1 MAEDKTITTTTQ
13 GLESIL
19 TNYRKN
25 VRQFIEDTF
34 YIIPRE
40 KRLGPV
46 PFRFNPVQEHYWAER
61 AQNMVIAKARRVT
74 ISAIVEAEFTAS
86 AILFPS
92 FHALQILQKPF
103 EKTSIDHVRRVEA
116 FISATQK
123 RFRYGP
129 NPEDTWPRLTIDN
142 TEHKEFDFG
151 ESEHGARMIS
161 SITFVGSGSKDVIQ
175 GSEYDYYH
183 ITEVPSYEPDEI
195 DALNRGL
202 LGSPYATVRYESRPE
217 RAGDVFHQLYL
228 AAKAGESSYKPLF
241 IPWFMADE
249 HIKRPD
255 DLWQN
260 ADPALAEDPFPLDE
274 DEQQMMESAQLSWN
288 QMRFWRFALADA
300 NGNKEVRA
308 SQLARDDESCW
319 NLSGNPVVSMENM
332 ESMLGDRRKPLEP
345 TRYGEISDYHGMLKL
360 WLLPQKAES
369 YAIYADPAEGYA
381 TSHDTAM
388 VIRRARDWAY
398 VGAVRGK
405 ISPEDTG
412 RILVELGRH
421 FNNALLGWEREPRA
435 AGIRAVVIG
444 IHKYPNVYSF
454 REKKWG
460 HPDNEPGLPVTQW
473 TKSGLISDLV
483 DFMDTGA
490 YSAPSEFLVSQYA
503 QLQKTTTIN
512 SRDEKERNTYNT
524 AKLDMVMA
532 DVGCFQLR
540 EQSLRL
546 LRNLQPKKKV
556 DSLLP
561 RYLRGRG

>member
-1 MAEDKTITTTTQ
+1 MVEDKTITSAVNDIQ
-13 GLESIL
+13 SIL
-19 TNYRKN
+19 VHYRKN
-25 VRQFIEDTF
+25 IREFIEDTF

-46 PFRFNPVQEHYWAER
+46 PFRFNTVQDYYWKSR
-61 AQNMVIAKARRVT
+61 VQNMVIAKARRVT
-74 ISAIVEAEFTAS
+74 ISAIVEAEFTAN
-86 AILFPS
+86 AILRPS
-92 FHALQILQKPF
+92 FHALQVLQKPF
-103 EKTSIDHVRRVEA
+103 EKTSLDHVRRVEA
-116 FISATQK
+116 FIAAAQK
-123 RFRYGP
+123 RFRYGSS
-129 NPEDTWPRLTIDN
+129 PEDTWPRLTIDN

-228 AAKAGESSYKPLF
+228 AAKTGESSYRPLF
-241 IPWFMADE
+241 IPWHWADE
-249 HIKRPD
+249 HAKRAD
-255 DLWQN
+255 DLWEN
-260 ADPALAEDPFPLDE
+260 ADPALAYDSFPLE
-274 DEQQMMESAQLSWN
+274 ADEQQMMETDGLSWD
-288 QMRFWRFALADA
+288 QIRFWRFALADA

-319 NLSGNPVVSMENM
+319 NLAGNPVVSMENM
-332 ESMLGDRRKPLEP
+332 ESLVGSIAKPIEKY
-345 TRYGEISDYHGMLKL
+345 RYGSISDYNGMLKL
-360 WLLPQKAES
+360 WLLPQKAEA
-369 YAIYADPAEGYA
+369 YAIYADPAEGYS
-381 TSHDTAM
+381 TSHDTAI

-398 VGAVRGK
+398 VGEIRGK

-421 FNNALLGWEREPRA
+421 FNNALLGWEREPRS
-435 AGIRAVVIG
+435 AGIRAIVIG

-460 HPDNEPGLPVTQW
+460 HPDKEPGLPVTQW

-490 YSAPSEFLVSQYA
+490 YSTPSESLVAQYA

-512 SRDEKERNTYNT
+512 SRDDKERNTYNT

-546 LRNLQPKKKV
+546 LRNLQPQKKGEA
-556 DSLLP
+556 LLP

>member
-1 MAEDKTITTTTQ
+1 MRE
-13 GLESIL
+13 
-19 TNYRKN
+19 
-25 VRQFIEDTF
+25 FIEDTF

-40 KRLGPV
+40 KTRGPI
-46 PFRFNPVQEHYWAER
+46 PFRFNRVQEYYWAQR

-74 ISAIVEAEFTAS
+74 ISAIVEAEFTAT
-86 AILFPS
+86 AILYPN
-92 FHALQILQKPF
+92 FHALQVLQKPF

-116 FISATQK
+116 FISAS
-123 RFRYGP
+123 RRRMRWG
-129 NPEDTWPRLTIDN
+129 EGHDDTWPRLPIDN

-151 ESEHGARMIS
+151 ESEHGARLIS

-228 AAKAGESSYKPLF
+228 SAKTGESSYKALF
-241 IPWFMADE
+241 IPWHWAQE
-249 HIKRPD
+249 HIKSSD
-255 DLWQN
+255 DLWEN
-260 ADPALAEDPFPLDE
+260 ADPALANEPFSLDA
-274 DEQQMMESAQLSWN
+274 DEQHMMDSERLTWN

-319 NLSGNPVVSMENM
+319 NLAGNPVISMENM
-332 ESMLGDRRKPLEP
+332 ESLMGNIAKPIEKN
-345 TRYGEISDYHGMLKL
+345 RYGEIGDYNGMLQL

-381 TSHDTAM
+381 NSHDTAI

-398 VGAVRGK
+398 VGEVRGK

-421 FNNALLGWEREPRA
+421 FNNALLGWEREPRS

-444 IHKYPNVYSF
+444 IHRYPNIYSF

-490 YSAPSEFLVSQYA
+490 YSAPSEFLVMQYA

-512 SRDEKERNTYNT
+512 SRDDKERNTYNT

-540 EQSLRL
+540 EQAIRL
-546 LRNLQPKKKV
+546 LRNLQPKKKTE
-556 DSLLP
+556 SALP

>member
-1 MAEDKTITTTTQ
+1 MVEDKTITSVVNDLQ
-13 GLESIL
+13 SIL
-19 TNYRKN
+19 VHYRKN
-25 VRQFIEDTF
+25 IREFIEDTF

-46 PFRFNPVQEHYWAER
+46 PFRFNTVQDYYWKSR

-74 ISAIVEAEFTAS
+74 ISAIVEAEFTAN
-86 AILFPS
+86 AILRPS
-92 FHALQILQKPF
+92 FHALQVLQKPF
-103 EKTSIDHVRRVEA
+103 EKTSLDHVRRVEA
-116 FISATQK
+116 FIAAAQK
-123 RFRYGP
+123 RFRYGSS
-129 NPEDTWPRLTIDN
+129 PEDTWPRLTIDN

-228 AAKAGESSYKPLF
+228 AAKTGESSYRPLF
-241 IPWFMADE
+241 IPWHWADE
-249 HIKRPD
+249 HAKRAD
-255 DLWQN
+255 DLWEN
-260 ADPALAEDPFPLDE
+260 ADPALAYDSFPLE
-274 DEQQMMESAQLSWN
+274 AAEQQMMETDGLSWD
-288 QMRFWRFALADA
+288 QIRFWRFALADA

-319 NLSGNPVVSMENM
+319 NLAGNPVVSMENM
-332 ESMLGDRRKPLEP
+332 ESLVGSIAKPLEKN
-345 TRYGEISDYHGMLKL
+345 RYGSISDYNGMLKL
-360 WLLPQKAES
+360 WLLPQKAEA
-369 YAIYADPAEGYA
+369 YAIYADPAEGYS
-381 TSHDTAM
+381 TSHDTAI

-398 VGAVRGK
+398 VGEIRGK

-421 FNNALLGWEREPRA
+421 FNNALLGWEREPRS
-435 AGIRAVVIG
+435 AGIRAIVIG

-460 HPDNEPGLPVTQW
+460 HPDKEPGLPVTQW

-490 YSAPSEFLVSQYA
+490 YSTPSEFLVAQYA

-512 SRDEKERNTYNT
+512 SRDDKERNTYNT

-546 LRNLQPKKKV
+546 LRNLQPQKKV
-556 DSLLP
+556 EALLP

>member
-1 MAEDKTITTTTQ
+1 MVEDKTITSAVNDIQ
-13 GLESIL
+13 SIL
-19 TNYRKN
+19 VHYRKN
-25 VRQFIEDTF
+25 IREFIEDTF

-46 PFRFNPVQEHYWAER
+46 PFRFNTVQDYYWKSR

-74 ISAIVEAEFTAS
+74 ISAIVEAEFTAN
-86 AILFPS
+86 AILRPS
-92 FHALQILQKPF
+92 FHALQVLQKPF
-103 EKTSIDHVRRVEA
+103 EKTSLDHVRRVEA
-116 FISATQK
+116 FIAAAQK
-123 RFRYGP
+123 RFRYGSS
-129 NPEDTWPRLTIDN
+129 PEDTWPRLTIDN

-228 AAKAGESSYKPLF
+228 AAKTGESSYRPLF
-241 IPWFMADE
+241 IPWHWADE
-249 HIKRPD
+249 HAKRAD
-255 DLWQN
+255 DLWEN
-260 ADPALAEDPFPLDE
+260 ADPALAYDSFPLE
-274 DEQQMMESAQLSWN
+274 ADEQQMMETDGLSWD
-288 QMRFWRFALADA
+288 QIRFWRFALADA

-319 NLSGNPVVSMENM
+319 NLAGNPVVSMENM
-332 ESMLGDRRKPLEP
+332 ESLVGSIAKPIEKN
-345 TRYGEISDYHGMLKL
+345 RYGSISDYNGMLKL
-360 WLLPQKAES
+360 WLLPQKAEA
-369 YAIYADPAEGYA
+369 YAIYADPAEGYS
-381 TSHDTAM
+381 TSHDTAI

-398 VGAVRGK
+398 VGEIRGK

-421 FNNALLGWEREPRA
+421 FNNALLGWEREPRS
-435 AGIRAVVIG
+435 AGIRAIVIG

-460 HPDNEPGLPVTQW
+460 HPDKEPGLPVTQW

-490 YSAPSEFLVSQYA
+490 YSTPSESLVAQYA

-512 SRDEKERNTYNT
+512 SRDDKERNTYNT

-540 EQSLRL
+540 EQSLRM
-546 LRNLQPKKKV
+546 LRNLQPQKKV
-556 DSLLP
+556 EALLP

>member
-1 MAEDKTITTTTQ
+1 M
-13 GLESIL
+13 
-19 TNYRKN
+19 
-25 VRQFIEDTF
+25 RQFIEETF
-34 YIIPRE
+34 YISPRA
-40 KRLGPV
+40 KRRGPV
-46 PFRFNPVQEHYWAER
+46 PFRFNAVQNHYWNER

-74 ISAIVEAEFTAS
+74 ISAIVEAEFTAN
-86 AILFPS
+86 AILSPS
-92 FHALQILQKPF
+92 FHALQVLQKPF

-123 RFRYGP
+123 RFRYGA
-129 NPEDTWPRLTIDN
+129 NPDDTWPRLTIDN

-183 ITEVPSYEPDEI
+183 ITEVPSYEQEEI

-228 AAKAGESSYKPLF
+228 AAKTGESSYKPLF
-241 IPWFMADE
+241 IPWHWADE
-249 HIKRPD
+249 HVKRAD
-255 DLWQN
+255 DLWEN
-260 ADPALAEDPFPLDE
+260 ADPILAEDFFPLDAE
-274 DEQQMMESAQLSWN
+274 EQQMMDAENLSWD

-300 NGNKEVRA
+300 NGHKDVRA

-319 NLSGNPVVSMENM
+319 NLAGNPVVSLENM
-332 ESMLGDRRKPLEP
+332 ESLVGNIAKPLDKS
-345 TRYGEISDYHGMLKL
+345 RYGTISDYNGMLKL
-360 WLLPQKAES
+360 WLLPQKAEA

-381 TSHDTAM
+381 TSHDTAI

-398 VGAVRGK
+398 VGEVRGK

-421 FNNALLGWEREPRA
+421 FNTALIGWEREPRS
-435 AGIRAVVIG
+435 AGIRAIVIG
-444 IHKYPNVYSF
+444 LHKYPNVYSF
-454 REKKWG
+454 RDKKWG
-460 HPDNEPGLPVTQW
+460 HPDKEPGLPVTQW

-483 DFMDTGA
+483 DFMDAGA
-490 YSAPSEFLVSQYA
+490 YSTPSEALVSQYA
-503 QLQKTTTIN
+503 QLQKPSTVN
-512 SRDEKERNTYNT
+512 SRDDKERNTYNT

-540 EQSLRL
+540 EQALRL
-546 LRNLQPKKKV
+546 LRNLQPQKKTEA
-556 DSLLP
+556 LLP

>member
-1 MAEDKTITTTTQ
+1 MVEDKTITSVVNDIQ
-13 GLESIL
+13 SIL
-19 TNYRKN
+19 VHYRKN
-25 VRQFIEDTF
+25 IREFIEDTF

-46 PFRFNPVQEHYWAER
+46 PFRFNTVQDYYWKSR
-61 AQNMVIAKARRVT
+61 VQNMVIAKARRVT
-74 ISAIVEAEFTAS
+74 ISAIVEAEFTAN
-86 AILFPS
+86 AILRPS
-92 FHALQILQKPF
+92 FHALQVLQKPF
-103 EKTSIDHVRRVEA
+103 EKTSLDHVRRVEA
-116 FISATQK
+116 FIAAAQK
-123 RFRYGP
+123 RFRYGSS
-129 NPEDTWPRLTIDN
+129 PEDTWPRLTIDN

-228 AAKAGESSYKPLF
+228 AAKTGESSYRPLF
-241 IPWFMADE
+241 IPWHWADE
-249 HIKRPD
+249 HAKRAD
-255 DLWQN
+255 DLWEN
-260 ADPALAEDPFPLDE
+260 ADPALAYDSFPLE
-274 DEQQMMESAQLSWN
+274 ADEQQMMETDGLSWD
-288 QMRFWRFALADA
+288 QIRFWRFALADA

-319 NLSGNPVVSMENM
+319 NLAGNPVVSMENM
-332 ESMLGDRRKPLEP
+332 ESLVGSIAKPLEKN
-345 TRYGEISDYHGMLKL
+345 RYGSISDYNGMLKL
-360 WLLPQKAES
+360 WLLPQKAEA
-369 YAIYADPAEGYA
+369 YAIYADPAEGYS
-381 TSHDTAM
+381 TSHDTAI

-398 VGAVRGK
+398 VGEIRGK

-421 FNNALLGWEREPRA
+421 FNNALLGWEREPRS
-435 AGIRAVVIG
+435 AGIRAIVIG

-460 HPDNEPGLPVTQW
+460 HPDKEPGLPVTQW

-490 YSAPSEFLVSQYA
+490 YSTPSESLVAQYA

-512 SRDEKERNTYNT
+512 SRDDKERNTYNT

-540 EQSLRL
+540 EQSLRM
-546 LRNLQPKKKV
+546 LRNLQPQKKV
-556 DSLLP
+556 EALLP

>member
-19 TNYRKN
+19 TNYRRN

-40 KRLGPV
+40 KRRGPV
-46 PFRFNPVQEHYWAER
+46 PFRFNPVQEYYWEER
-61 AQNMVIAKARRVT
+61 TQNMVIAKARRVT

-92 FHALQILQKPF
+92 FHALQVLQKPF

-116 FISATQK
+116 FIAATQK
-123 RFRYGP
+123 RFRYGT

-161 SITFVGSGSKDVIQ
+161 SITFAGSGSKDVIQ

-217 RAGDVFHQLYL
+217 RAGDVFHQIYL
-228 AAKAGESSYKPLF
+228 AAKTGESSYKPLF
-241 IPWFMADE
+241 IPWYMADE
-249 HIKRPD
+249 HAKAKD

-260 ADPALAEDPFPLDE
+260 ADPALGEEPFPLDAE
-274 DEQQMMESAQLSWN
+274 EQQMMDAEGLSWD
-288 QMRFWRFALADA
+288 QIRFWRFALADA
-300 NGNKEVRA
+300 NGNREVRA

-332 ESMLGDRRKPLEP
+332 ESMLGDRRKPLEK

-381 TSHDTAM
+381 TSHDTAI

-398 VGAVRGK
+398 VGEVRGK

-412 RILVELGRH
+412 RMMVELGRH
-421 FNNALLGWEREPRA
+421 FNNALIGWEREPRS

-454 REKKWG
+454 RDKKWG
-460 HPDNEPGLPVTQW
+460 HPDHEPGLPVTQW
-473 TKSGLISDLV
+473 TKSGLISELV

-490 YSAPSEFLVSQYA
+490 YSAPSETLISQYA
-503 QLQKTTTIN
+503 QLQKTTTVN

-556 DSLLP
+556 ESMLP
-561 RYLRGRG
+561 KYLRGRG

>member
-1 MAEDKTITTTTQ
+1 MVEDKTITSVVNDLQ
-13 GLESIL
+13 SIL
-19 TNYRKN
+19 VHYRN
-25 VRQFIEDTF
+25 NIREFIEDTF

-40 KRLGPV
+40 KRRGPV
-46 PFRFNPVQEHYWAER
+46 PFRFNTVQDYYWNSR

-74 ISAIVEAEFTAS
+74 ISAIVEAEFTAN
-86 AILFPS
+86 AILQPS
-92 FHALQILQKPF
+92 FHALQVLQKPF
-103 EKTSIDHVRRVEA
+103 EKTSIDHVRRVEG
-116 FISATQK
+116 FIAAAQK
-123 RFRYGP
+123 RFRYGS
-129 NPEDTWPRLTIDN
+129 NSDDTWPRLTIDN

-228 AAKAGESSYKPLF
+228 AAKTGESSYKPLF
-241 IPWFMADE
+241 IPWYWSDE
-249 HIKRPD
+249 HAKRGD
-255 DLWQN
+255 DLWEN
-260 ADPALAEDPFPLDE
+260 ADPALAYDSFPLEADE
-274 DEQQMMESAQLSWN
+274 YQMMETDGLSWD
-288 QMRFWRFALADA
+288 QIRFWRFALADA

-319 NLSGNPVVSMENM
+319 NLAGNPVVSMENM
-332 ESMLGDRRKPLEP
+332 ESMVGSITKPLEKS
-345 TRYGEISDYHGMLKL
+345 RYGLISDYNGMLKL
-360 WLLPQKAES
+360 WLLPQKAEA
-369 YAIYADPAEGYA
+369 YAIYADPAEGYSS
-381 TSHDTAM
+381 SHDTAII
-388 VIRRARDWAY
+388 IRRARDWAY
-398 VGAVRGK
+398 VGEIRGK
-405 ISPEDTG
+405 ITPEDTG

-421 FNNALLGWEREPRA
+421 FNNALVGWEREPRA
-435 AGIRAVVIG
+435 AGIRAIVIG
-444 IHKYPNVYSF
+444 LHKYPNVYSF

-460 HPDNEPGLPVTQW
+460 HPDKEPGLPVTQW

-490 YSAPSEFLVSQYA
+490 YSTPSESLVGQYA
-503 QLQKTTTIN
+503 QLQKTTTIT
-512 SRDEKERNTYNT
+512 SRDDKERNTYNT

-546 LRNLQPKKKV
+546 LRNLQPQKKV
-556 DSLLP
+556 EALLP

>member
-1 MAEDKTITTTTQ
+1 MVEDKTITSVVNDLQ
-13 GLESIL
+13 SIL
-19 TNYRKN
+19 VHYRKN
-25 VRQFIEDTF
+25 IREFIEDTF

-46 PFRFNPVQEHYWAER
+46 PFRFNTVQDYYWKSR
-61 AQNMVIAKARRVT
+61 VQNMVIAKARRVT
-74 ISAIVEAEFTAS
+74 ISAIVEAEFTAN
-86 AILFPS
+86 AILRPS
-92 FHALQILQKPF
+92 FHALQVLQKPF
-103 EKTSIDHVRRVEA
+103 EKTSLDHVRRVEA
-116 FISATQK
+116 FIAAAQK
-123 RFRYGP
+123 RFRYGSS
-129 NPEDTWPRLTIDN
+129 PEDTWPRLTIDN

-228 AAKAGESSYKPLF
+228 AAKTGESSYRPLF
-241 IPWFMADE
+241 IPWHWADE
-249 HIKRPD
+249 HAKRAD
-255 DLWQN
+255 DLWEN
-260 ADPALAEDPFPLDE
+260 ADPALAYDSFPLE
-274 DEQQMMESAQLSWN
+274 ADEQQMMETDGLSWD
-288 QMRFWRFALADA
+288 QIRFWRFALADA

-319 NLSGNPVVSMENM
+319 NLAGNPVVSMENM
-332 ESMLGDRRKPLEP
+332 ESLVGSIAKPIEKN
-345 TRYGEISDYHGMLKL
+345 RYGSISDYNGMLKL
-360 WLLPQKAES
+360 WLLPQKAEA
-369 YAIYADPAEGYA
+369 YAIYADPAEGYS
-381 TSHDTAM
+381 TSHDTAI

-398 VGAVRGK
+398 VGEIRGK

-421 FNNALLGWEREPRA
+421 FNNALLGWEREPRS
-435 AGIRAVVIG
+435 AGIRAIVIG

-460 HPDNEPGLPVTQW
+460 HPDKEPGLPVTQW

-490 YSAPSEFLVSQYA
+490 YSTPSEFLVAQYA

-512 SRDEKERNTYNT
+512 SRDDKERNTYNT

-540 EQSLRL
+540 EQSLRMF
-546 LRNLQPKKKV
+546 RNMQPQKKV
-556 DSLLP
+556 EALLP